1 MYNLDCNMFLMEIT
15 FDTSLLIITYNLLCI
30 KQQFEC
36 WLKFNHIFSKHLI
49 SQTNHQQE
57 MNLLISLA
65 KYARV
70 VMTMVSQ
77 YLKMVTQ
84 SLWITAPLTMGALV

>member
-1 MYNLDCNMFLMEIT
+1 MFLMEIT

-49 SQTNHQQE
+49 SQTNHPLIHSAIIFILTIHQFDKTKGDSFAYMQTHIGQRS
-57 MNLLISLA
+57 LL
-65 KYARV
+65 
-70 VMTMVSQ
+70 Q
-77 YLKMVTQ
+77 N
-84 SLWITAPLTMGALV
+84 GF